1 MLTCSL
7 VLDYLSFQGDVNDP
21 DAADDLIE
29 ELGALK
35 VVRLFLTPLPCS
47 RAHRSVQKL
56 QGLDFDQSSD
66 FGALKSS
73 FQQLGRN
80 LATAVQDRDTV
91 VQSEVDAAQATVSAL
106 EKQLQE

>member
-1 MLTCSL
+1 M
-7 VLDYLSFQGDVNDP
+7 
-21 DAADDLIE
+21 
-29 ELGALK
+29 
-35 VVRLFLTPLPCS
+35 
-47 RAHRSVQKL
+47 QKL

-80 LATAVQDRDTV
+80 LATAVQDRDAV